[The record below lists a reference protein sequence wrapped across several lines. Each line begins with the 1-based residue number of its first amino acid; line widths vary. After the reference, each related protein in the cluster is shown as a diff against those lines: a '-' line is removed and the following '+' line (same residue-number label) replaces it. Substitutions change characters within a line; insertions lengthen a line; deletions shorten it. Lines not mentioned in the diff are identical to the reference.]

1 MTFPESSNSQL
12 LEIMN
17 TLEAELL
24 WSVYL
29 LTCTPWG
36 LLRTQTRPSVTGP
49 RRRKHRLSTP
59 EHAWTA
65 ARRRGTARAGAVR
78 DCCGARVYRS
88 SGMPGRR
95 LVAASRL
102 PARHGMPALLARVA
116 APGRAVSE
124 GPVYGGCA
132 PEPRCLLR
140 PRDPAALR
148 EPKGAQH
155 TPRCRY
161 ARPAGPRGLC
171 PACPCPAV
179 LTLLGLARLALPL
192 VPRPPLQGLD
202 CGFLFIETRSPC
214 VTQAGRQLTAVLS
227 HPSE

>member
-1 MTFPESSNSQL
+1 M
-12 LEIMN
+12 
-17 TLEAELL
+17 
-24 WSVYL
+24 VYL
-29 LTCTPWG
+29 YTCISWPVKVA
-36 LLRTQTRPSVTGP
+36 VTGR

-65 ARRRGTARAGAVR
+65 ARRRGTARAGAVC
-78 DCCGARVYRS
+78 DCCSALICSS

-116 APGRAVSE
+116 APRHAVSE

-140 PRDPAALR
+140 PRDPAAFR
-148 EPKGAQH
+148 EPEGAEH
-155 TPRCRY
+155 TPCCRY
-161 ARPAGPRGLC
+161 ARPAGPC
-171 PACPCPAV
+171 PLPRLPLAPPSSP
-179 LTLLGLARLALPL
+179 LLGLARLTRPL
-192 VPRPPLQGLD
+192 VPRPALQGLD
-202 CGFLFIETRSPC
+202 CGFLFIETGSPC
-214 VTQAGRQLTAVLS
+214 VAQAGRQLTAVLS